1 MQLLRN
7 SFRELMNSE
16 FYRNIAGL
24 FSGIFAARLVPAL
37 FALIIARLY
46 APEYFGDFVLF
57 LTIASFLSILAT
69 GGYERA
75 LLLASEET
83 DKRNIFSFAMKVN
96 LTVNLVVMMSILIL
110 LWVIGDWQTGKIINL
125 FLIPAY
131 SYFFG
136 SVQLIRNLL
145 ISNKSFKKLSVLEFS
160 RALLGG
166 VAQTA
171 FFTWPETGLF
181 LGITLSQAFI
191 YFYYALKL
199 PTVSGITFS
208 RFRKDEVRLAK
219 RYVNFPKF
227 SVPSEMFNFL
237 SSQLPVFMIK
247 PFFGDVMLGLYS
259 FSHRYLSI
267 PVQLTSISI
276 GSVYVQ
282 KAQSL
287 KDDPSALS
295 ALTADLFRKQFRLAL
310 IPFTVLTL
318 WGEEIFTLLFG
329 IEWAFSGWLAQIM
342 APWLFAVYIG
352 SPLATILVVREKQRI
367 SMIYNITLLAA
378 RALALLAGGLW
389 LKDISITIGLFSA
402 TGFLFFTGLTLYS
415 FRLAAVSWSSTLR
428 FAIIHLAIMALP
440 LLLLKTWL

>member
-1 MQLLRN
+1 MQRLRD
-7 SFRELMNSE
+7 SFRELANSE

-46 APEYFGDFVLF
+46 APEHFGDFVLF
-57 LTIASFLSILAT
+57 LTIASFISILAT

-75 LLLASEET
+75 LLLASDEN
-83 DKRNIFSFAMKVN
+83 DKRHIFSFAMKVN
-96 LTVNLVVMMSILIL
+96 LVVNLVVAIL
-110 LWVIGDWQTGKIINL
+110 LLIVAWLGSDWRTGRMINL
-125 FLIPAY
+125 LLVPIY
-131 SYFFG
+131 SFFFG
-136 SVQLIRNLL
+136 SVQLVRNLL
-145 ISNKSFKKLSVLEFS
+145 ISTKSFKKLSALEFL
-160 RALLGG
+160 RAILGG
-166 VAQTA
+166 IAQTA
-171 FFTWPETGLF
+171 FFIWPEAGLF
-181 LGITLSQAFI
+181 LGITLSQI
-191 YFYYALKL
+191 VTYFYYSLKL
-199 PTVSGITFS
+199 PAASGIGVP
-208 RFRKDEVRLAK
+208 RFREDEIRLAK

-247 PFFGDVMLGLYS
+247 PFFGEMMLGLYS

-295 ALTADLFRKQFRLAL
+295 ALTADLFRKQFRLAV

-329 IEWAFSGWLAQIM
+329 IEWAFSGQLAQIM

-389 LKDISITIGLFSA
+389 LKDISLTIGLFSA
-402 TGFLFFTGLTLYS
+402 IGFLFFTGLTLYS
-415 FRLAAVSWSSTLR
+415 FRLANVKWSPAFR
-428 FAIIHLAIMALP
+428 FVIIQLLIMAVP
-440 LLLLKTWL
+440 LILLKLWL

>member
-1 MQLLRN
+1 MQLIRN
-7 SFRELMNSE
+7 SLRELMDSE

-24 FSGIFAARLVPAL
+24 FTGIFAARMVPAL

-46 APEYFGDFVLF
+46 APEHFGDFVLY
-57 LTIASFLSILAT
+57 LAIASFLSIMAT

-75 LLLASEET
+75 LLLAPEEK
-83 DKRNIFSFAMKVN
+83 DKRDIFSFAIKVN
-96 LTVNLVVMMSILIL
+96 LIVNMAVMMAVLIL
-110 LWVIGDWQTGKIINL
+110 VWAKSDWHMARMINL
-125 FLIPAY
+125 LLIPCY
-131 SYFFG
+131 SFFFG

-145 ISNKSFKKLSVLEFS
+145 ISTKSFRKLSALEFS
-160 RALLGG
+160 RAILGG
-166 VAQTA
+166 AMQTV
-171 FFTWPETGLF
+171 FFIWPATGLF
-181 LGITLSQAFI
+181 MGITLSQILI

-199 PTVSGITFS
+199 PSVSGIAYP
-208 RFRKDEVRLAK
+208 RFRDTEVRLAK

-247 PFFGDVMLGLYS
+247 PFFGEVMLGLYS

-287 KDDPSALS
+287 KDDPSTLS
-295 ALTADLFRKQFRLAL
+295 ALTNDLFRKQFRLAVV
-310 IPFTVLTL
+310 PFTLLTL
-318 WGEEIFTLLFG
+318 WGEGIFRILFG
-329 IEWAFSGWLAQIM
+329 AEWAFSGHLAQII

-367 SMIYNITLLAA
+367 SMIYNISLLIV
-378 RALALLAGGLW
+378 RGLALLAGGLW
-389 LKDISITIGLFSA
+389 LKDITLAIVLFSA
-402 TGFLFFTGLTLYS
+402 TGLLFFTGLTIYS
-415 FRLAAVSWSSTLR
+415 LRLAHVPGYPILR
-428 FAIIHLAIMALP
+428 FTFIHLAVMSLP
-440 LLLLKTWL
+440 LILLKIWL

>member
-1 MQLLRN
+1 MQQLRD
-7 SFRELMNSE
+7 SFRELANSE

-24 FSGIFAARLVPAL
+24 FSGIFAARLIPAL
-37 FALIIARLY
+37 FALVIARLY
-46 APEYFGDFVLF
+46 APEHFGDFVLF
-57 LTIASFLSILAT
+57 LTIASFLSIVAT

-75 LLLASEET
+75 LLLASDEQ
-83 DKRNIFSFAMKVN
+83 DKSHIFSFAMKVN
-96 LTVNLVVMMSILIL
+96 LTVNMVIMVTMLIL
-110 LWVIGDWQTGKIINL
+110 VWVNSDWQTGRMVNL
-125 FLIPAY
+125 LLIPFY
-131 SYFFG
+131 SFFFG

-145 ISNKSFKKLSVLEFS
+145 ISTKSFKKLSALEFL
-160 RALLGG
+160 RAILGG

-171 FFTWPETGLF
+171 FFVWPETGLF
-181 LGITLSQAFI
+181 LGITLSQAVT

-199 PTVSGITFS
+199 PAAAGIGVP
-208 RFRKDEVRLAK
+208 RFREAEIRLAK

-247 PFFGDVMLGLYS
+247 PFFGEVMLGLYS

-287 KDDPSALS
+287 KNDPSTLS
-295 ALTADLFRKQFRLAL
+295 ALTTDLFRKQFRLAL
-310 IPFTVLTL
+310 VPFTILTL
-318 WGEEIFTLLFG
+318 WGEEIFTFLFG
-329 IEWAFSGWLAQIM
+329 TEWAFSGHLAQIM

-378 RALALLAGGLW
+378 RALVLIAGGLW
-389 LKDISITIGLFSA
+389 LKDISLTIGLFSA

-415 FRLAAVSWSSTLR
+415 FRLAHVSWIPFFR
-428 FAIIHLAIMALP
+428 FVIIHMVLMVVP
-440 LLLLKTWL
+440 LLLLKLWL